1 MRSGCGINRAGAS
14 SVTLIRVKGF
24 QIFADRHGRPRCYH
38 RKTRTPIDLNACPL
52 GSEAFFAECQ
62 RIADRMRIAT
72 PKPGTFGLLV
82 VSYRTSPAFL
92 DLAPR
97 TRANYH
103 AALDYLKPLDGVQLA
118 DFDRPYVVKIRD
130 KAALRGRAFANA
142 IKAVLSVVL
151 AWGAERGLLKDNP
164 AIGVKGLRRKRDLP
178 DPNRPWSDQ
187 ERRAVLQA
195 LPAHMRSAV
204 GLMMFTGMGP
214 KDALCLPKSLCRPD
228 GIATRRAKTGEPMFW
243 PVPNPLRK
251 IISEAPVHNALTL
264 CANSN
269 GQPWTL
275 SGFRASWRP
284 IRQHLEE
291 AGEIQPGL
299 TLYGLR
305 HTVAVILREMGAD
318 ERTIADAL
326 GQRTPEMARRY
337 AKGADLAPKM
347 RDVAQK
353 FEAELNKRETRAV
366 KPVPK

>member
-1 MRSGCGINRAGAS
+1 MYSRHRGTRAGKS
-14 SVTLIRVKGF
+14 PVTLIRVKGF
-24 QIFADRHGRPRCYH
+24 QIFEDRHGRPRCYH

-52 GSEAFFAECQ
+52 GSEAFFAECH
-62 RIADRMRIAT
+62 RIAGQLKAVA

-82 VSYRTSPAFL
+82 TSYRASPTFL

-97 TRANYH
+97 TQSNYLS
-103 AALDYLKPLDGVQLA
+103 ALDYLKPLHAVRLA

-142 IKAVLSVVL
+142 VKAVLSVVL

-164 AIGVKGLRRKRDLP
+164 AIGIKGLRRKKDLP
-178 DPNRPWSDQ
+178 DPNRPWSDP
-187 ERRAVLQA
+187 ERTAVLQA

-204 GLMMFTGMGP
+204 GLMMFTGLGP
-214 KDALCLPKSLCRPD
+214 KDALGLPKSFYRAE
-228 GIATRRAKTGEPMFW
+228 GIATRRSKTGEPVFW
-243 PVPNPLRK
+243 PAPKPLRDV
-251 IISEAPVHNALTL
+251 IAEAPVHNASTL

-284 IRQHLEE
+284 VRQRLEKS
-291 AGEIQPGL
+291 GQVQPGL

-305 HTVAVILREMGAD
+305 HTVAVILREIGMD

-326 GQRTPEMARRY
+326 GQRTTEMARRY

-347 RDVAQK
+347 RGVVRE
-353 FEAELNKRETRAV
+353 FEAELNKRETRVV
-366 KPVPK
+366 KPGR